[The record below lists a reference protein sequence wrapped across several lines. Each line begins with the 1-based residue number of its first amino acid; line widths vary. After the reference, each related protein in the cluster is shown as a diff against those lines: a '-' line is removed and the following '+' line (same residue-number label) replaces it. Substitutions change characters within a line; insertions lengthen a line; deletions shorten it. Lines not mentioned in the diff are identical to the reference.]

1 MKMEIRGK
9 SSFVSWLI
17 VILCAAGILLTGL
30 FAYKVVG
37 DLGQPGWAYRP
48 ARDIPGESPDAI
60 YKKLPNPQHVRGTE
74 GE

>member
-1 MKMEIRGK
+1 MEKREK
-9 SSFVSWLI
+9 SKFASWLI
-17 VILCAAGILLTGL
+17 VLLCCAGILLTGL

-37 DLGQPGWAYRP
+37 DLGQPDWAYRP
-48 ARDIPGESPDAI
+48 AKDIPGESPDAI